1 MANILARFIDR
12 IGEGALNGAE
22 RAYKVAAQ
30 RALVLK
36 EQDAAG
42 KDLLA
47 RKKQAAE
54 DKQKEMEDKLTKIR
68 DAVSTQVAEVEEE
81 EVELE
86 REELK
91 TPFGERLADIISDLF
106 SGYTKAPSS
115 FFSNIQEDLYKA
127 NIMMPVSKYIALAMG
142 ISVISAILMGVVLGL
157 GISTVMGAV
166 GWLIGLALGGLIGIF
181 IFVFSKIYP
190 STIVKGRSGA
200 FSKELP
206 IALRHMATQL
216 SSGSGL
222 LETMRS
228 VSNSEYGVLSE
239 EFQRAILEV
248 ERGATIEEAYERMN
262 LRVESEGLKKATR
275 QIIST
280 LSTGGNLANTLKLIA
295 EEVSMEMRM
304 KLKDFIQLLNTV
316 GMMFMFVVV
325 VAPVLITTLVIAM
338 GIAMKSLPIP
348 GDIMWILY
356 FAFFGAG
363 LYMSVMVKKM
373 EPSA

>member
-1 MANILARFIDR
+1 MANILGKFIDR

-47 RKKQAAE
+47 RKKLAE
-54 DKQKEMEDKLTKIR
+54 QDKQKEMEDKLTKIR
-68 DAVSTQVAEVEEE
+68 DAVSTQITEVEEE
-81 EVELE
+81 EQELE

-142 ISVISAILMGVVLGL
+142 ISVISAIVMGLVLGL
-157 GISTVMGAV
+157 GISTVIGAV

-206 IALRHMATQL
+206 VALRHMATQL